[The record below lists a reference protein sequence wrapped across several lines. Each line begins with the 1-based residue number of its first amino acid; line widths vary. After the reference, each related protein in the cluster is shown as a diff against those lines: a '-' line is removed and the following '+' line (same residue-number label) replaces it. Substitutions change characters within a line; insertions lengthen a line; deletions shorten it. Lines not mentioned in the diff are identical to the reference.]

1 MGTMPESLSG
11 PLSEAEL
18 QEIETKC
25 ARFKNAMLSA
35 NQVERLLAELRD
47 LRAMKTG
54 KEEATS

>member
-1 MGTMPESLSG
+1 MPESLSG